1 MRHSRRS
8 TTCLAAQS
16 PAKRGIAAARRQLR
30 KQTHCL
36 ADPGGADSHG
46 RGLDS
51 LEGGHMA
58 RSRLPRR
65 FGLVLLLLVGLMTVP
80 WAGAA
85 SGSSTPTCFGRA
97 ATMVGSGVI
106 VGTSGDDV
114 IVGSAGDDEISA
126 GAGNDRVCSLEGN
139 DLVRGELADDRADGG
154 PGNDRMRGDLA
165 DFAGD
170 VTADGGNDVLLGGS
184 GNDSILGDHRVG
196 GVVSGNGGNDTIEGG
211 PGSDNLLGD
220 SVAVTISGRGG
231 NDTLDSGPDDDVQI
245 VGDNLTGGGL
255 VSGGGGNDAVT
266 GGSGSDGFLVGDSG
280 TFLCEGVVSGDDQ
293 LFGDAGDDQLHGD
306 NHTDTGDPVV
316 DSGDGTDACAGGA
329 GIDTAALCES
339 VTGVP

>member
-1 MRHSRRS
+1 MGRHGKRLRDETLKALHHLPRYPVSGEAGHRCSASPTTQADTLSRRS
-8 TTCLAAQS
+8 
-16 PAKRGIAAARRQLR
+16 
-30 KQTHCL
+30 
-36 ADPGGADSHG
+36 G
-46 RGLDS
+46 RSRFSRTWLGFS
-51 LEGGHMA
+51 RGGHMA

-85 SGSSTPTCFGRA
+85 SGASTPTCFGMA

-114 IVGSAGDDEISA
+114 TV
-126 GAGNDRVCSLEGN
+126 
-139 DLVRGELADDRADGG
+139 
-154 PGNDRMRGDLA
+154 
-165 DFAGD
+165 
-170 VTADGGNDVLLGGS
+170 DGGNDVLLGGS
-184 GNDSILGDHRVG
+184 GNDSILGDHRGG

-280 TFLCEGVVSGDDQ
+280 TFLCEGVISGAGGDDVVRGGGGNDAPIVGDHDPVCGIPAGVSGDDQ

>member
-1 MRHSRRS
+1 MRHSRRSTAGSRRS
-8 TTCLAAQS
+8 TTCLATQS
-16 PAKRGIAAARRQLR
+16 PEKRGIAAARRQLR
-30 KQTHCL
+30 KQTHCP

-139 DLVRGELADDRADGG
+139 DLVRGELGDDRADGG

-170 VTADGGNDVLLGGS
+170 VTADGGNDLLLGGS

-211 PGSDNLLGD
+211 RGSDNLLGD

-255 VSGGGGNDAVT
+255 VSGGGGNDAPI
-266 GGSGSDGFLVGDSG
+266 VGDHDPVCG
-280 TFLCEGVVSGDDQ
+280 IPAGVSGDDQ